1 MTEKKAW
8 TFMVFVAGD
17 NSLDPAALKDIAE
30 MALVGSSNDLNIIV
44 QLDRANDLKT
54 RRFYITQGGGYKKDC
69 IEIFGE
75 TNTGDPKVLEDFI
88 LWGME
93 KYPAKRYALVVW
105 NHGGG
110 WWDEPERAKRNIA
123 YDDSSG
129 GDSINNQELQ
139 EVLNSFC
146 QVRGDRIDLFGM
158 DACLMAMVEVAYQI
172 RDSVKITVGSEIEEP
187 FNGWPYDVVLQV
199 FKKRPRLG
207 TATFAKEIVK
217 AYVNSYQGAGE
228 DVTQSA
234 VNLFQIGDV
243 VSNLDDL
250 SQELIA
256 GIEDDE
262 VMNAISKAWDGSPKF
277 FSNNYV
283 DLYRFVELLKN
294 KCTKEAIITKALDLL
309 KALKPG
315 SDRAIVNQRHLG
327 SGVKNTHGMSIY
339 FPSFDINTRYYDLDF
354 CRDCRWG
361 EFLKIYFASR

>member
-1 MTEKKAW
+1 
-8 TFMVFVAGD
+8 
-17 NSLDPAALKDIAE
+17 
-30 MALVGSSNDLNIIV
+30 LVGSSNDLNIIV

-88 LWGME
+88 MWGME

-110 WWDEPERAKRNIA
+110 WWDEPERNKRNIA

-139 EVLNSFC
+139 EVLNNFY

-199 FKKRPRLG
+199 FKNRPRLG

-217 AYVNSYQGAGE
+217 AYVKSYQGAGE
-228 DVTQSA
+228 DATQSA
-234 VNLFQIGDV
+234 VNLFRIGDV
-243 VSNLDDL
+243 VSKLDTL
-250 SQELIA
+250 AQALIA
-256 GIEDDE
+256 GIADE
-262 VMNAISKAWDGSPKF
+262 GVMNVITKARDGSPQF

-283 DLYRFVELLKN
+283 DLYRFAQLLET
-294 KCTKEAIITKALDLL
+294 KCTQESIKNAATDLL
-309 KALKPG
+309 AVLKPG
-315 SDRAIVNQRHLG
+315 GDRAIIHQLHLG
-327 SGVKNTHGMSIY
+327 SSVKNAHGMSIY
-339 FPSFDINTRYYDLDF
+339 FPNYDLNPKYNDLDF

-361 EFLKIYFASR
+361 EFLKLYLGSSRRCAKMNDQS